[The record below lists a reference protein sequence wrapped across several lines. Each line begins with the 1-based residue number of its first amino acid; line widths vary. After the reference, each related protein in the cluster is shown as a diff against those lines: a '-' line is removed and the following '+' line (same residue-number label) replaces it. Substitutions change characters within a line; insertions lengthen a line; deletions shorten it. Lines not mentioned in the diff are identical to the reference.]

1 LKVSIITAVLNAK
14 ETIKDTIEAVSVQ
27 TYEDVEHI
35 LVDGGSTD
43 GTVDVIREYA
53 DRNRKIRWI
62 SEPDQG
68 IYDAMNKSIKAAT
81 GEIIGILNS
90 DDFYAD
96 KHVIKDIVTA
106 ITKNNADSCYGDIVY
121 VDRHNL
127 DKIVRH
133 WKAGGFDREKF
144 KKGWMPPH
152 PTFFCKRSVYEKY
165 GLLNL
170 DFPLAADYELMLRF
184 LYKYRIRAI
193 YVPRVLVKMRTK
205 GTSKPG
211 MYTLKAI
218 IENYRSWKVNEL
230 YYPIAL
236 LLKPFSKI
244 PQFFMRDKK

>member
-1 LKVSIITAVLNAK
+1 MKVSIVTAVLNNRNHL
-14 ETIKDTIEAVSVQ
+14 EQCIRSVIGQDYPDIE
-27 TYEDVEHI
+27 YI
-35 LVDGGSTD
+35 IIDGGSTD
-43 GTVDVIREYA
+43 GTVEVIKRYE
-53 DRNRKIRWI
+53 DKIAYWV
-62 SEPDQG
+62 SEPDGG
-68 IYDAMNKSIKAAT
+68 IYDAMNKGIKAAT

-96 KHVIKDIVTA
+96 KHVIIDIITA
-106 ITKNNADSCYGDIVY
+106 ITKNNTDSCYGDILY
-121 VDRHNL
+121 IDRYNL

-184 LYKYRIRAI
+184 LYKYQIRAI
-193 YVPRVLVKMRTK
+193 YIPRILVKMRTK
-205 GTSKPG
+205 GISKPG
-211 MYTLKAI
+211 LYTLKAI
-218 IENYRSWKVNEL
+218 IENYRSWKVNKL
-230 YYPIAL
+230 YYPITL